1 MKTQDLTSLLK
12 AMFHQSKEMI
22 IFVDRHGEIVYMNE
36 EAQTTLDERDYDRNQ
51 FINICGHCLG
61 VGNNGSYDCS
71 NCFLLSKE
79 KLTFQVYM
87 RTHSGEKVAYVANF
101 QQIDH
106 ENNISVFTL
115 NPLSELMK
123 QQEFEHQKLLTQ
135 RIIQAQENERKRISR
150 DLHDGVT
157 QELLNLLL
165 EMRLFKYTLDR
176 EELDEKIKD
185 SEDTLSYLLD
195 YVRNISVELRPA
207 SLDDLGIEAALKT
220 HFKWTEKQYG
230 ILIDFDTNLKRQRYQ
245 PEIETVVY
253 RVIQEAVFNAAKYSE
268 NDEVSV
274 KLQEVLSFNAVHI
287 HFEIRDEGNGFIM
300 EDDPK
305 GSGLGLF
312 GMQER
317 ISSVNGTLHIH
328 SEPGVGTKV
337 EGFIPVEASIV

>member
-1 MKTQDLTSLLK
+1 MKTHDLTSLLE

-22 IFVDRHGEIVYMNE
+22 LFVDQKGEIIHMNE
-36 EAQTTLDERDYDRNQ
+36 AAERTLDLSDYDRNQ
-51 FINICGHCLG
+51 FVNICGHCLG
-61 VGNNGSYDCS
+61 MAGGETRDCA

-87 RTHSGEKVAYVANF
+87 RTRRGEKVAYIANF
-101 QQIDH
+101 QQIDPK
-106 ENNISVFTL
+106 NNVSVFTL

-157 QELLNLLL
+157 QELLNVLL
-165 EMRLFKYTLDR
+165 EMRLFKYSPDR
-176 EELDEKIKD
+176 AELDQKIKD
-185 SEDTLSYLLD
+185 SEETLSHLLD

-207 SLDDLGIEAALKT
+207 SLDDLGVEAALKT
-220 HFKWTEKQYG
+220 HFKWMQKQYG
-230 ILIDFDTNLKRQRYQ
+230 ILADFNTNLNKKRYK
-245 PEIETVVY
+245 PEIETVIY
-253 RVIQEAVFNAAKYSE
+253 RIIQEAA
-268 NDEVSV
+268 
-274 KLQEVLSFNAVHI
+274 FNAVKYSMTDEITVNLKEVASYAGIQI
-287 HFEIRDEGNGFIM
+287 HFEVKDEGVGFLM
-300 EDDPK
+300 EDEPQ

-317 ISSVNGTLHIH
+317 ISSVDGRLNIN

-337 EGFIPVEASIV
+337 EGYIPVEERIV

>member
-135 RIIQAQENERKRISR
+135 RIIQEIGRASCREKE
-150 DLHDGVT
+150 
-157 QELLNLLL
+157 
-165 EMRLFKYTLDR
+165 EM
-176 EELDEKIKD
+176 
-185 SEDTLSYLLD
+185 S
-195 YVRNISVELRPA
+195 
-207 SLDDLGIEAALKT
+207 
-220 HFKWTEKQYG
+220 
-230 ILIDFDTNLKRQRYQ
+230 
-245 PEIETVVY
+245 
-253 RVIQEAVFNAAKYSE
+253 
-268 NDEVSV
+268 
-274 KLQEVLSFNAVHI
+274 
-287 HFEIRDEGNGFIM
+287 
-300 EDDPK
+300 
-305 GSGLGLF
+305 SGTG
-312 GMQER
+312 
-317 ISSVNGTLHIH
+317 
-328 SEPGVGTKV
+328 
-337 EGFIPVEASIV
+337 A